1 MNAVWIMVLV
11 FCPGFS
17 DLSECRRE
25 IVKGNFPTERVCKEL
40 GNLLKSNGVSYTC
53 VIRWPNDA

>member
-1 MNAVWIMVLV
+1 MVLV